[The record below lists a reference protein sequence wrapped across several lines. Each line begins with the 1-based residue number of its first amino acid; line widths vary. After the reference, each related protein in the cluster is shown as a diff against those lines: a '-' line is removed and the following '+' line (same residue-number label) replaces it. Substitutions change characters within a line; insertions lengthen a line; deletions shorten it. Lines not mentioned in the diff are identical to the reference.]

1 MTAINFKCPAC
12 NQALS
17 GEISPGVMF
26 RCPKC
31 SAVIEPRISQG
42 ILTTQKKRPASFTV
56 LGVLGIGY
64 GAISCFG
71 GLFSLV
77 MMSFLTSKLNEID
90 FLPEWYIALH
100 PLITGVGIVA
110 VIALIIGSIG
120 LLKCRN
126 WGRITIMAY
135 AWWSIIFGF
144 LSLLLQIILWAKDE
158 TSNPHFL
165 QSLIGGVIGLIP
177 VAVASGLVIWILSRP
192 TAKKAVVLTENDLP
206 MEKNTKFI

>member
-42 ILTTQKKRPASFTV
+42 ILTTQKKRPVSFTV

-71 GLFSLV
+71 SLFSL
-77 MMSFLTSKLNEID
+77 FAIYFFASKLSAID
-90 FLPEWYIALH
+90 SLPEWYIAFL
-100 PLITGVGIVA
+100 PLITVLGIIA

-126 WGRITIMAY
+126 WGRIIVMAY
-135 AWWSIIFGF
+135 AWWSIVFGL
-144 LSLLLQIILWAKDE
+144 LSFLLQVILWMGDK

-165 QSLIGGVIGLIP
+165 QGVIGGFIGMIP
-177 VAVASGLVIWILSRP
+177 LTAASGVVIWILSRP

-206 MEKNTKFI
+206 MEKNTKII